1 MSKDMGAVG
10 RAKVKVPA
18 RVPPEPDEVSPVQP
32 TISARPLIPI
42 PARKTGL
49 RYPVRDLFPL
59 LILITRSLRE
69 AGIDRTAG
77 QGMSME

>member
-1 MSKDMGAVG
+1 MSSDIGAVG

-18 RVPPEPDEVSPVQP
+18 RVLLEPDEVSPVQP
-32 TISARPLIPI
+32 TTSVRLLIPI

-49 RYPVRDLFPL
+49 RCPVRDLFPL
-59 LILITRSLRE
+59 LSLITRSLQE